1 MFHLTQEE
9 TNFSTESR
17 QILEG
22 LYREQT
28 SVTLK
33 KGRFIRM
40 EAEDIFIVY
49 RGLVQLNTLS
59 LNGDEQIRP
68 VGKPSM
74 PFGLPLTQLNA
85 YEAVTLTDVLLA
97 RIDQRKI
104 DQSPLLA
111 QSLLREMTRRL
122 RQTEAL
128 LAIAGENRIED
139 RLKSL
144 LQFLCKEIG
153 QQTEQG
159 VGLSVRLSHKQIAQM
174 IGTTRE
180 SITRLLGEFRKEGWV
195 SFDRRQNLMIQP
207 SLGL

>member
-1 MFHLTQEE
+1 MFHLTREE
-9 TNFSTESR
+9 IDFSTESR
-17 QILEG
+17 QILEN
-22 LYREQT
+22 LYREQI
-28 SVTLK
+28 SVTFK

-40 EAEDIFIVY
+40 ETEDIFIVY

-59 LNGDEQIRP
+59 LNGDEQII
-68 VGKPSM
+68 GLAYPSM
-74 PFGLPLTQLNA
+74 PFGLPLTQLDA

-111 QSLLREMTRRL
+111 QSLLREMTKRL
-122 RQTEAL
+122 QQTESL
-128 LAIAGENRIED
+128 LTIASENRIED
-139 RLKSL
+139 RLRSL

-159 VGLSVRLSHKQIAQM
+159 VELSVRLSHKQIAQM

-195 SFDRRQNLMIQP
+195 SFDRKRHLTIEH
-207 SLGL
+207 SFGF

>member
-17 QILEG
+17 QILEN

-33 KGRFIRM
+33 QGKFIRM
-40 EAEDIFIVY
+40 ETEDIFIVY
-49 RGLVQLNTLS
+49 RGLVQLNMLRP
-59 LNGDEQIRP
+59 NGDEQII
-68 VGKPSM
+68 GLAYPSL

-139 RLKSL
+139 RLRSL
-144 LQFLCKEIG
+144 LQFLGKEIG

-159 VGLSVRLSHKQIAQM
+159 IGLSVRLSHKQIAQM

-195 SFDRRQNLMIQP
+195 SFDRKRNLMIQP